1 LSFDHIYLQ
10 LAILKLDSVNEHD
23 RFDNKTTLI
32 DSFILGLSS
41 GSACLVT
48 CGMVMFPYLMAG
60 AAGVKR
66 IAMDL
71 SVFLIT
77 RLFIYFILAS
87 AAWYFGQS
95 LFSSQLL
102 RNYLPGIL
110 YIVFAV
116 MLIWYSIKKNRNKEC
131 PAVIVTKI
139 DNRKL
144 IPLFLGIVNSLG
156 LCPALLLILTKSST
170 QGTIMQSWLAFLA
183 FFAGSSLWFL
193 PLPLA
198 GKIRKKQVIE
208 KIGIF
213 ATGIAG
219 TIFIIKGII
228 ILIGGILNG

>member
-1 LSFDHIYLQ
+1 
-10 LAILKLDSVNEHD
+10 V
-23 RFDNKTTLI
+23 I

-66 IAMDL
+66 IAVDL
-71 SVFLIT
+71 SVFLVT

-87 AAWYFGQS
+87 AAWYFGQAV
-95 LFSSQLL
+95 FSSELV
-102 RNYLPGIL
+102 RVYLSGIL

-116 MLIWYSIKKNRNKEC
+116 MLIWYSIRKNRSKEC
-131 PAVIVTKI
+131 PAAIVTKI
-139 DNRKL
+139 DNKKL

-156 LCPALLLILTKSST
+156 FCPALLIILTKSAT
-170 QGTIMQSWLAFLA
+170 QGTITQSWLAFLG

-193 PLPLA
+193 PVPLA
-198 GKIRKKQVIE
+198 GKIRRKQVIE

-219 TIFIIKGII
+219 AIFIIKGII
-228 ILIGGILNG
+228 ILTGGILNG